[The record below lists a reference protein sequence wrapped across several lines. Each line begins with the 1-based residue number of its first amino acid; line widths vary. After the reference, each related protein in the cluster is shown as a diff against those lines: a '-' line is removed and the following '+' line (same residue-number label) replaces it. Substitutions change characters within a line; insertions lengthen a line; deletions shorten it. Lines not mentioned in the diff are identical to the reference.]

1 MKRMLVNAT
10 QEEELRVAMV
20 DGQRLIDLDIETPA
34 REQKKANIYKGRITR
49 IEPSLEAAFVEY
61 GSTRHGFLPLKE
73 ISSEYFIAGADTSGR
88 VNIRDVLKEGQ
99 DIVVQVEKEE
109 RGNKGAALTTFLSLA
124 GRFLV
129 LMPNNP
135 RAGGVSRRI
144 TGADRD
150 EVRDALKEVEIPE
163 GMGAIVRTAGVGRG
177 NEELQWDLDYLLQV
191 WEAVKTSAVQRP
203 APFLIYQESNT
214 IIRALRDHFS
224 NDVGEI
230 LIDGDTAFKEA
241 QEFVERVM
249 PHNQR
254 KLKFYQD
261 PVPLFTRFQIES
273 QIESA
278 FAHSVDLPS
287 GGSVVIDHT
296 EALVSIDIN
305 SARSTKGEDIEAT
318 ALNTNLEAAE
328 EIPRQL
334 RLRDLGGLIVIDFI
348 DMGPQKAQ
356 REVENRLRDAVK
368 MDRARIQIGRISKFG
383 LLEMSRQRLRPSLGE
398 SAHSICPRCLGRGTV
413 RGVESLSLSI
423 LRLLGEEA
431 RKDRTSK
438 IIAELPID
446 VATYLLNE
454 KRDWLTT
461 IEQREQVEMVIVP
474 RSNLESPHYQLRRVR
489 DDAATLPEN
498 APVSYM
504 LPESEAET
512 SDVIERAIRNQP
524 MAQKPA
530 VGNIVPSTPAP
541 TPTHR
546 SAQSAGDARPER
558 PGLIARLL
566 AWFRTTG
573 EESKTARSRSKA
585 DAGKDKRKSSG
596 GDTKSDKRGGRGG
609 QQSRSRDRNRSS
621 RDKARGDGEARSA
634 SNRGRRK
641 KGPRSGS
648 QDKTQQ
654 ANASDTDS
662 KPGPNQNEAGPAAQ
676 GEDGKPRSR
685 RGGRRRRR
693 GGRKRNQNAAANSA
707 DGQQQSGAPAQDQGQ
722 NQPQNQAP
730 KPAQKD
736 ASGDSGARQGAENRS
751 GETQTDR
758 NAETTGTA
766 RPAPAAQT
774 RPPAPTHDAA
784 GSEQKSAAQK
794 PERQEQGAG
803 KNGAADKDGAAAG
816 LSARGST
823 AAAAKRSDAPGVDKA
838 PAPTRQPE
846 SSTAQAKSQ
855 GLQDSSA
862 RRPDSRPQPPA
873 DSSKESPRPESV
885 ATSAPAA
892 KPSPGSATAPRP
904 GSGAAT
910 GPAPEQK
917 QRPASPPAEY
927 SGSAP
932 ARPAAPVPPT
942 VSASAQTA
950 PSPSPSARA
959 ATTATDASPAT
970 KSGPS
975 AEQSSAPAARPSP
988 PAQQAS
994 RPGPVTNPLPRAVG
1008 PVSNPAPS
1016 NTPPR
1021 PPGPVSNPRPS
1032 GAAGTRP
1039 AQPTPGVSSG
1049 QPPGQS
1055 SRQPSGEAK
1064 AENQGRS
1071 GKLPE
1076 PAAARQ
1082 SKPAAERA
1090 SPATKPES
1098 SAPGGGE

>member
-1 MKRMLVNAT
+1 MLVNAT

-73 ISSEYFIAGADTSGR
+73 ISSEYFVAGADTSGR

-109 RGNKGAALTTFLSLA
+109 RGNKGAALTTYLSLA

-150 EVRDALKEVEIPE
+150 EVRDALKEVEIPD

-177 NEELQWDLDYLLQV
+177 NEELQWDLNYLLQV

-224 NDVGEI
+224 NEVGEI
-230 LIDGDTAFKEA
+230 LIDGETAFKEA

-249 PHNQR
+249 PHNLR

-318 ALNTNLEAAE
+318 ALNTNLEAAD

-356 REVENRLRDAVK
+356 REVENRLREAVK
-368 MDRARIQIGRISKFG
+368 MDRARIQIGRISRFG

-398 SAHSICPRCLGRGTV
+398 SAHNICPRCLGRGTV

-431 RKDRTSK
+431 RKDRTAK
-438 IIAELPID
+438 VIAELPID

-454 KRDWLTT
+454 KRAWLTS
-461 IEQREQVEMVIVP
+461 IEEREKVEMVIVP
-474 RSNLESPHYQLRRVR
+474 RSNLDSPHYQLRRVR
-489 DDAATLPEN
+489 DDAASLPEN
-498 APVSYM
+498 APVSYL

-512 SDVIERAIRNQP
+512 SDVVERAIRSQP

-530 VGNIVPSTPAP
+530 VGTIVPSTPAP
-541 TPTHR
+541 TPI
-546 SAQSAGDARPER
+546 ARTLESDEKTEPKG
-558 PGLIARLL
+558 PGLLARLL
-566 AWFRTTG
+566 AWFRTDTK
-573 EESKTARSRSKA
+573 EEKPARPRSKA
-585 DAGKDKRKSSG
+585 DSGKSRRKPSTRDS
-596 GDTKSDKRGGRGG
+596 KSDQRGGRGG
-609 QQSRSRDRNRSS
+609 QQGRTRNRNRPS
-621 RDKARGDGEARSA
+621 RENAAEDGEQGAG
-634 SNRGRRK
+634 RGRRK
-641 KGPRSGS
+641 KASRQDS
-648 QDKTQQ
+648 QDSPKATQAAETSAQ
-654 ANASDTDS
+654 TAPSETGAD
-662 KPGPNQNEAGPAAQ
+662 AAAQ
-676 GEDGKPRSR
+676 TADGKPRSR

-693 GGRKRNQNAAANSA
+693 GGRKRNPNAATNANEN
-707 DGQQQSGAPAQDQGQ
+707 QQQGQEQDNSPSQKQSPESAPQGASGKPQGRQDSGSPPDQSDRRPEATDKPAASRQTQAAPAAKSDAGSGPREQQERDASPSRDDESARPAAVPAAAPQGQGSREPAASPAAASSSVTEAKASSPRVGNQTQDQAKAPSSQSAPSSTPVRAPAQEG
-722 NQPQNQAP
+722 
-730 KPAQKD
+730 KTPASRSD
-736 ASGDSGARQGAENRS
+736 VASPS
-751 GETQTDR
+751 
-758 NAETTGTA
+758 
-766 RPAPAAQT
+766 
-774 RPPAPTHDAA
+774 
-784 GSEQKSAAQK
+784 
-794 PERQEQGAG
+794 
-803 KNGAADKDGAAAG
+803 
-816 LSARGST
+816 
-823 AAAAKRSDAPGVDKA
+823 RSDAPAPTPASA
-838 PAPTRQPE
+838 PASPDTRVPPP
-846 SSTAQAKSQ
+846 AQASEPAV
-855 GLQDSSA
+855 A
-862 RRPDSRPQPPA
+862 RTSTPA
-873 DSSKESPRPESV
+873 
-885 ATSAPAA
+885 SAPAA
-892 KPSPGSATAPRP
+892 TPAQPPAPQPTAPQ
-904 GSGAAT
+904 A
-910 GPAPEQK
+910 PAPQSTK
-917 QRPASPPAEY
+917 TPPA
-927 SGSAP
+927 AP
-932 ARPAAPVPPT
+932 AAAARPRPAA
-942 VSASAQTA
+942 
-950 PSPSPSARA
+950 
-959 ATTATDASPAT
+959 
-970 KSGPS
+970 G
-975 AEQSSAPAARPSP
+975 
-988 PAQQAS
+988 
-994 RPGPVTNPLPRAVG
+994 PGPVANPIPRAVG
-1008 PVSNPAPS
+1008 PVSNPPRS
-1016 NTPPR
+1016 NLPPR
-1021 PPGPVSNPRPS
+1021 PPGPVSNPRPDSAKIPVS
-1032 GAAGTRP
+1032 GAPTP
-1039 AQPTPGVSSG
+1039 AQAPGPISNPKPSDSSAG
-1049 QPPGQS
+1049 P
-1055 SRQPSGEAK
+1055 
-1064 AENQGRS
+1064 

-1082 SKPAAERA
+1082 SKPAAERIP
-1090 SPATKPES
+1090 SATKPES

>member
-73 ISSEYFIAGADTSGR
+73 ISSEYFVAGADTSGR
-88 VNIRDVLKEGQ
+88 VNIRDVLREGQ

-109 RGNKGAALTTFLSLA
+109 RGNKGAALTTYLSLA

-150 EVRDALKEVEIPE
+150 EVRDALKEVEIPD

-224 NDVGEI
+224 NEVGEI
-230 LIDGDTAFKEA
+230 LIDGETAFKEA

-249 PHNQR
+249 PHNLR

-356 REVENRLRDAVK
+356 REVENRLREAVK
-368 MDRARIQIGRISKFG
+368 MDRARIQIGRISRFG

-398 SAHSICPRCLGRGTV
+398 SAHNICPRCLGRGTV

-431 RKDRTSK
+431 RKDRTAK
-438 IIAELPID
+438 VIAELPID

-454 KRDWLTT
+454 KRAWLTS
-461 IEQREQVEMVIVP
+461 IEERENVEMVIVP

-498 APVSYM
+498 APVSYL

-512 SDVIERAIRNQP
+512 SDVVERAIRSQP

-530 VGNIVPSTPAP
+530 VGTIVPSTPAP
-541 TPTHR
+541 TPITR
-546 SAQSAGDARPER
+546 TPVSDEKTEPKG
-558 PGLIARLL
+558 PGLLARLL
-566 AWFRTTG
+566 AWFRTETK
-573 EESKTARSRSKA
+573 EEKPARSKSKA
-585 DAGKDKRKSSG
+585 DSGKSRRKPSTKDS
-596 GDTKSDKRGGRGG
+596 KSDQRGARGG
-609 QQSRSRDRNRSS
+609 QQGRTRNRN
-621 RDKARGDGEARSA
+621 RPDREGAGENGEQRAGGGRGQ
-634 SNRGRRK
+634 RK
-641 KGPRSGS
+641 KAPRQDS
-648 QDKTQQ
+648 QDSSKATQAAETGAEATPKESG
-654 ANASDTDS
+654 ANA
-662 KPGPNQNEAGPAAQ
+662 AAQ
-676 GEDGKPRSR
+676 TADGKPRSR

-693 GGRKRNQNAAANSA
+693 GGRKRNPNAATNANENQQQ
-707 DGQQQSGAPAQDQGQ
+707 GQQQGRQQGD
-722 NQPQNQAP
+722 PS
-730 KPAQKD
+730 AQKPSPEPAPQGAGD
-736 ASGDSGARQGAENRS
+736 NPQAKQDSGSPPGQSDRRQEATGSPAATRQ
-751 GETQTDR
+751 TQ
-758 NAETTGTA
+758 A
-766 RPAPAAQT
+766 APAAKSDSRSAPREQQAGDASPGRDAQTT
-774 RPPAPTHDAA
+774 RPAALPAAAPQGQGSREPAASPAAASSSSASEAKVSSPSVVTPSQDQAKAPSSQPAPSSTPARAPSPEGTTPASRSDVAA
-784 GSEQKSAAQK
+784 PS
-794 PERQEQGAG
+794 
-803 KNGAADKDGAAAG
+803 
-816 LSARGST
+816 
-823 AAAAKRSDAPGVDKA
+823 RSDAPAATPARA
-838 PAPTRQPE
+838 PASTETRVPPPAQTSEPAAART
-846 SSTAQAKSQ
+846 STAA
-855 GLQDSSA
+855 
-862 RRPDSRPQPPA
+862 
-873 DSSKESPRPESV
+873 
-885 ATSAPAA
+885 SAPAA
-892 KPSPGSATAPRP
+892 TPAQPPVPQTTAPQ
-904 GSGAAT
+904 T
-910 GPAPEQK
+910 
-917 QRPASPPAEY
+917 
-927 SGSAP
+927 
-932 ARPAAPVPPT
+932 
-942 VSASAQTA
+942 TA
-950 PSPSPSARA
+950 PQ
-959 ATTATDASPAT
+959 TTAPP
-970 KSGPS
+970 SGKTPP
-975 AEQSSAPAARPSP
+975 SAPAAAARPH
-988 PAQQAS
+988 PAAG
-994 RPGPVTNPLPRAVG
+994 PGPVANPVPRAVG
-1008 PVSNPAPS
+1008 PVSNPPRS
-1016 NTPPR
+1016 NLPPR
-1021 PPGPVSNPRPS
+1021 PPGPVSNPRPDS
-1032 GAAGTRP
+1032 ATVAASD
-1039 AQPTPGVSSG
+1039 APTPARA
-1049 QPPGQS
+1049 PGPIS
-1055 SRQPSGEAK
+1055 NPKPSDSPV
-1064 AENQGRS
+1064 RP

-1082 SKPAAERA
+1082 SKPATERTP
-1090 SPATKPES
+1090 SATKPES

>member
-150 EVRDALKEVEIPE
+150 EVRDALKEVEIPD

-177 NEELQWDLDYLLQV
+177 NEELQWDLDYLMQV
-191 WEAVKTSAVQRP
+191 WEAVKASAVQRP

-230 LIDGDTAFKEA
+230 LIDGETAFKEA

-249 PHNQR
+249 PHNLR

-356 REVENRLRDAVK
+356 REVESRLREAVK
-368 MDRARIQIGRISKFG
+368 MDRARIQIGRISRFG

-438 IIAELPID
+438 VIAELPVD

-454 KRDWLTT
+454 KRAWLTS
-461 IEQREQVEMVIVP
+461 IEEREKVEMVIVP
-474 RSNLESPHYQLRRVR
+474 RSNLDSPHYQLRRVR

-512 SDVIERAIRNQP
+512 SDVVERAIRNQP

-541 TPTHR
+541 TPSKRTPQDDEK
-546 SAQSAGDARPER
+546 AEPKG
-558 PGLIARLL
+558 PGLFARLL
-566 AWFRTTG
+566 AWFRTDTK
-573 EESKTARSRSKA
+573 EEKPVRSRSKS
-585 DAGKDKRKSSG
+585 GTDKRKPSARDG
-596 GDTKSDKRGGRGG
+596 KADQRGGRGG
-609 QQSRSRDRNRSS
+609 QQSRSRNRNRST
-621 RDKARGDGEARSA
+621 RDSSGDDSERRAGG
-634 SNRGRRK
+634 NRGRRK
-641 KGPRSGS
+641 KAPRRDS
-648 QDKTQQ
+648 QDSAQATQ
-654 ANASDTDS
+654 ASDT
-662 KPGPNQNEAGPAAQ
+662 KAQTAPNESGENASAQ
-676 GEDGKPRSR
+676 TADGKPRGR

-693 GGRKRNQNAAANSA
+693 GGRKRNPNAAANGNQA
-707 DGQQQSGAPAQDQGQ
+707 QQQNDPSGQSQSQDSAQQSAAGKQ
-722 NQPQNQAP
+722 HEKQS
-730 KPAQKD
+730 
-736 ASGDSGARQGAENRS
+736 SGDSPVQNDRS
-751 GETQTDR
+751 
-758 NAETTGTA
+758 
-766 RPAPAAQT
+766 
-774 RPPAPTHDAA
+774 
-784 GSEQKSAAQK
+784 
-794 PERQEQGAG
+794 PEAT
-803 KNGAADKDGAAAG
+803 
-816 LSARGST
+816 GST
-823 AAAAKRSDAPGVDKA
+823 AAKQTQTASAAKQNSGRSP
-838 PAPTRQPE
+838 RRE
-846 SSTAQAKSQ
+846 
-855 GLQDSSA
+855 QDSEGSTSRGDQSA
-862 RRPDSRPQPPA
+862 RSAAGPH
-873 DSSKESPRPESV
+873 SKESPAPVVSEAKGDVPKV
-885 ATSAPAA
+885 AAPTEPAAQGQANAPSKQPASSAAPARESGPDATPRSDPAASDRKQTPTATPAPA
-892 KPSPGSATAPRP
+892 KPSASTESRRP
-904 GSGAAT
+904 PPAQTSE
-910 GPAPEQK
+910 PAPPKVSTPAPAPVSPPAQTAAPQVSK
-917 QRPASPPAEY
+917 ASASPPADAVA
-927 SGSAP
+927 SAAKPASPAVSKTPPAAP
-932 ARPAAPVPPT
+932 ARPAA
-942 VSASAQTA
+942 
-950 PSPSPSARA
+950 
-959 ATTATDASPAT
+959 
-970 KSGPS
+970 G
-975 AEQSSAPAARPSP
+975 
-988 PAQQAS
+988 
-994 RPGPVTNPLPRAVG
+994 PGPVANPVPRAVG
-1008 PVSNPAPS
+1008 PVSNPPRS
-1016 NTPPR
+1016 NIPPR
-1021 PPGPVSNPRPS
+1021 PAGPVSNPGPDAAAVAPPTSSTPTSAPGPRTDPKPSEGPARP
-1032 GAAGTRP
+1032 
-1039 AQPTPGVSSG
+1039 
-1049 QPPGQS
+1049 
-1055 SRQPSGEAK
+1055 
-1064 AENQGRS
+1064 

-1082 SKPAAERA
+1082 SKQAAERA
-1090 SPATKPES
+1090 SSTAKPEN